1 MKENILII
9 GFGDIGQ
16 RVVANLNHEKYN
28 FISVSRSSNINIA
41 DTTHIQW
48 DWLSEKKLKL
58 PITNFKRIIFIP
70 KPSEMSE
77 TGYQQGF
84 KNAAKN
90 VVASLGDI
98 DFESFIAVSST
109 RVFGSEQIGILDEDT
124 PVMPDC
130 FRGLII
136 SKYEEFLK
144 ENISRNLNILRFGG
158 LYIPGASIPKFN
170 NKLSR
175 DRASKIICFFI
186 TNIING
192 VFHCTEN
199 KILDPKA
206 RSLKGKKLLT
216 LGFND

>member
-16 RVVANLNHEKYN
+16 RVVANTNNKKYN
-28 FISVSRSSNINIA
+28 FISVSRSANTTN
-41 DTTHIQW
+41 TTHIQW
-48 DWLSEKKLKL
+48 DWLSGKKLEL
-58 PITNFKRIIFIP
+58 PVTKFKRVIFIP

-77 TGYQQGF
+77 IGYQQGF
-84 KNAAKN
+84 IYAASN
-90 VVASLGDI
+90 VVSSLDDI

-109 RVFGSEQIGILDEDT
+109 RVFGSNQIGILDEDT
-124 PVMPDC
+124 PVIPDC
-130 FRGLII
+130 FRGLTI

-144 ENISRNLNILRFGG
+144 ENIKNNLNILRFGG

-175 DRASKIICFFI
+175 DRASRIICFFI
-186 TNIING
+186 ENIING

-199 KILDPKA
+199 KILDPDT
-206 RSLKGKKLLT
+206 RCINGKKLFT
-216 LGFND
+216 SGFND